1 MCCTVAEQESGAAQ
15 GAMSWAE
22 RENHSALI
30 TNTLPPSRLPSGW
43 RRSSRLLIREGA
55 VISVPKEMS
64 VPAAVKIPFI
74 LASET

>member
-1 MCCTVAEQESGAAQ
+1 MAEQESGAAQ

-22 RENHSALI
+22 RENRSALAA
-30 TNTLPPSRLPSGW
+30 NTHPPAHLPACQADGEKLC
-43 RRSSRLLIREGA
+43 LLIRDGV